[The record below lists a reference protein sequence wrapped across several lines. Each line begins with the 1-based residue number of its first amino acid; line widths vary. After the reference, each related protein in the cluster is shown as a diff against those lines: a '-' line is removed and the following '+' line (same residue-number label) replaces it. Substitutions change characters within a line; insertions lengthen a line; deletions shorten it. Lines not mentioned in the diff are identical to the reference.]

1 VVSIATRNFH
11 NRLGKNN
18 NAILASAELAAIASK
33 LDQIPTVAEFNETM
47 GIVNNDGAVVY
58 KTLNFKQI
66 EEYLENA
73 KGVTA

>member
-1 VVSIATRNFH
+1 
-11 NRLGKNN
+11 
-18 NAILASAELAAIASK
+18 
-33 LDQIPTVAEFNETM
+33 VAEFNETM